1 MIRLFLKFSAGTWF
15 SAALSILTLPIITAL
30 IRPDEFGRAAMFSLA
45 SGLASQLAMLGAD
58 QSYAREF
65 YGRSPGVDRAALLR
79 DVMALPTILSLA
91 TTAAVLIFARPISE
105 QLFGFADPFA
115 ARLLALSVLLALTE
129 RFSMLTLR
137 MDQRAAA
144 FSSLRVAFALTTFV
158 VTLAYALLVD
168 SSFHAIITGQVIGL
182 AVVSLVAIVL
192 AKQAWRRGPV
202 SGPGVRSALA
212 YGLPFVPTFAAMW
225 VLEGIDKV
233 ALRHLSDF
241 TELGIF
247 SAAYRFIALVALVQ
261 AGFSTFWAP
270 VSFELFERDREQARS
285 IFSRALEMM
294 APLLFLAGL
303 GVLLAKDLIALLFAA
318 DYRDAAR
325 VMPFLLLVP
334 MLYTLSDVTSAGI
347 NLVRLPRWHM
357 IIATLT
363 ALGNTGL
370 NLLLVPRLGALG
382 AAVSTGCSYLLF
394 FALRTHVSQRL
405 LALDLRVKRLL
416 VMLAAVA
423 GCCAAHSLAP
433 DAAASYVATIVA
445 MLLCT
450 WLYRYELQDVAGRLA
465 RALAESRR

>member
-1 MIRLFLKFSAGTWF
+1 
-15 SAALSILTLPIITAL
+15 
-30 IRPDEFGRAAMFSLA
+30 
-45 SGLASQLAMLGAD
+45 
-58 QSYAREF
+58 
-65 YGRSPGVDRAALLR
+65 
-79 DVMALPTILSLA
+79 
-91 TTAAVLIFARPISE
+91 
-105 QLFGFADPFA
+105 
-115 ARLLALSVLLALTE
+115 
-129 RFSMLTLR
+129 
-137 MDQRAAA
+137 
-144 FSSLRVAFALTTFV
+144 
-158 VTLAYALLVD
+158 
-168 SSFHAIITGQVIGL
+168 
-182 AVVSLVAIVL
+182 
-192 AKQAWRRGPV
+192 
-202 SGPGVRSALA
+202 
-212 YGLPFVPTFAAMW
+212 
-225 VLEGIDKV
+225 
-233 ALRHLSDF
+233 
-241 TELGIF
+241 
-247 SAAYRFIALVALVQ
+247 
-261 AGFSTFWAP
+261 
-270 VSFELFERDREQARS
+270 
-285 IFSRALEMM
+285 M

-303 GVLLAKDLIALLFAA
+303 GVLLAKDVIALLFAA

-394 FALRTHVSQRL
+394 FALRTHASQRL